1 MLSTSLESSS
11 AYWPRSRALRGVIV
25 ELGQTVGTE
34 TSDLAFGRTA
44 WWKKTSRLVARFAKQ
59 NPIGAVAG
67 IFLLIV
73 VIVAIAAPQI
83 APYPPLDSDF
93 RFMDH
98 PPTSQNILGTDP
110 LGRDVLS
117 RIIFGARTTLIV
129 AFTAVFAGTMIGAIL
144 GLRSAYVGGKFDL
157 GVQRVLEILQA
168 FPDITLALLL
178 AAALGPGM
186 TTVIIAIAATKVP
199 FGGRII
205 RAVALQIREMDYVT
219 AARATGASDVRIM
232 RLHVAP
238 QCVATFLVLA
248 TTHLG
253 IAIIIEAAL
262 GFLGVGVP
270 PPTPTWGNMLA
281 EQSDRLIPSWWMVAY
296 PGLAITL
303 LVLGFSLFGDALRD
317 FLDPRLRG
325 RL

>member
-1 MLSTSLESSS
+1 M
-11 AYWPRSRALRGVIV
+11 
-25 ELGQTVGTE
+25 
-34 TSDLAFGRTA
+34 
-44 WWKKTSRLVARFAKQ
+44 
-59 NPIGAVAG
+59 
-67 IFLLIV
+67 
-73 VIVAIAAPQI
+73 
-83 APYPPLDSDF
+83 
-93 RFMDH
+93 
-98 PPTSQNILGTDP
+98 
-110 LGRDVLS
+110 
-117 RIIFGARTTLIV
+117 
-129 AFTAVFAGTMIGAIL
+129 AFTSVFAGTMIGAIL

-157 GVQRVLEILQA
+157 GVQRALEILQA

-186 TTVIIAIAATKVP
+186 STVIIAIAATKIP

-219 AARATGASDVRIM
+219 AARATGASDLRIM

-262 GFLGVGVP
+262 GFLGVGIP

-281 EQSDRLIPSWWMVAY
+281 EQSDRLIPSWWLVAY

-317 FLDPRLRG
+317 FLDPD
-325 RL
+325 